1 MNQPFNNSVPR
12 IFDRV
17 QAAAKWSRARDRQ
30 RLHGGATYLAE
41 TMSSDILERLEFMRF
56 EAERVLVI
64 GDATDALAGPLMDKG
79 ASGNVGK
86 LGEFDEERPGR
97 PASFDLV
104 VHLLGLGVVN
114 DLPGA
119 LIHARNV
126 LADGGL
132 FLAAFP
138 GAGSMPVLRQLAL
151 EADGDRPAARM
162 HPLVDNRAGT
172 ALLERA
178 GFARQVVDSY
188 PIRVRY
194 PSLERMIGD
203 LRDHGLTGSLASAA
217 PPLTRSGWA
226 KAKALFDSLREE
238 DGKVAETFE
247 VLTLTGWR

>member
-1 MNQPFNNSVPR
+1 MTQTKVPR
-12 IFDRV
+12 IFDRR
-17 QAAAKWSRARDRQ
+17 QAAAKWSRAHDRQ
-30 RLHGGATYLAE
+30 RLHGGATYLAD
-41 TMSSDILERLEFMRF
+41 TMAADILERLDFMRF
-56 EAERVLVI
+56 EADRVLVV
-64 GDATDALAGPLMDKG
+64 GDAAGKLTKPLVDRG
-79 ASGNVGK
+79 ASGNIGR
-86 LGEFDEERPGR
+86 LGQFDEEKPGT

-104 VHLLGLGVVN
+104 VHLLGLGMVN

-132 FLAAFP
+132 FFAAFP

-151 EADGDRPAARM
+151 EADGERPAARM

-203 LRDHGLTGSLASAA
+203 LRDHGLTSSLTSAA
-217 PPLTRSGWA
+217 PPLTRAGWS
-226 KAKALFDSLREE
+226 KAEALFDSLREE
-238 DGKVAETFE
+238 DGKVVETFE